1 MYQRF
6 VLKFSKP
13 YDSTYLLYTQTQKC
27 QYHIPYLPM
36 PSCRYTCTGID
47 TRTHMHTAA
56 RKRTHTRS
64 SLDPSFQPQFA

>member
-56 RKRTHTRS
+56 SKRTHTRS